1 MSLSLGI
8 LGAASGSGSLAEAAA
23 TGQLFSVTGSADF
36 GTRPRRQH
44 VREGTEPISQQ
55 GPSQHEPALL
65 PAQTWARPDSGCR
78 GHRRARERN
87 EQSGENR
94 REGGR
99 EREMVRVGRGQC
111 HLD

>member
-1 MSLSLGI
+1 MSWSLGI
-8 LGAASGSGSLAEAAA
+8 LGAASGSGSLAVAAA

-65 PAQTWARPDSGCR
+65 RPGPGLTVAAEDTGAAVLL
-78 GHRRARERN
+78 RRAE
-87 EQSGENR
+87 
-94 REGGR
+94 
-99 EREMVRVGRGQC
+99 V
-111 HLD
+111 